1 MCVSIAVCFCS
12 GLYWKKSYSKK
23 KSIIILKTLM
33 KAMHRQDIFLFN
45 LLEVVIRLVVYEGRK
60 KKKIVTG
67 KYSKALATVSVMH
80 EKCFKIVS

>member
-1 MCVSIAVCFCS
+1 
-12 GLYWKKSYSKK
+12 
-23 KSIIILKTLM
+23 M

-45 LLEVVIRLVVYEGRK
+45 LLEVVIRLDVYEGRK

>member
-1 MCVSIAVCFCS
+1 MSATLVEITERLKMCVSIAVCFFFLVYIERS
-12 GLYWKKSYSKK
+12 HTVK

-60 KKKIVTG
+60 KRKF
-67 KYSKALATVSVMH
+67 VS
-80 EKCFKIVS
+80 

>member
-1 MCVSIAVCFCS
+1 
-12 GLYWKKSYSKK
+12 
-23 KSIIILKTLM
+23 M

-80 EKCFKIVS
+80 ENFLLFLS

>member
-1 MCVSIAVCFCS
+1 MFPYQYVFVLVYIERSHTV
-12 GLYWKKSYSKK
+12 K

-60 KKKIVTG
+60 KRKF
-67 KYSKALATVSVMH
+67 VSL
-80 EKCFKIVS
+80 EIFKGFSNSICDA

>member
-1 MCVSIAVCFCS
+1 
-12 GLYWKKSYSKK
+12 
-23 KSIIILKTLM
+23 M
-33 KAMHRQDIFLFN
+33 KATHRQDIFLYTSN

-80 EKCFKIVS
+80 EKC

>member
-1 MCVSIAVCFCS
+1 MFPWQYVFVLVYIDRSHTV
-12 GLYWKKSYSKK
+12 K

>member
-45 LLEVVIRLVVYEGRK
+45 LLEVVIRLVVSEGRK
-60 KKKIVTG
+60 TKKNCHWEI
-67 KYSKALATVSVMH
+67 
-80 EKCFKIVS
+80 FKGFSNSICDA

>member
-1 MCVSIAVCFCS
+1 MSATLVEITERLKMCASIAVCFCS

-60 KKKIVTG
+60 KRKF
-67 KYSKALATVSVMH
+67 VS
-80 EKCFKIVS
+80 